1 MLRGEGLANF
11 CRVVAIYC
19 TSRSFHKKVPFPFSI
34 APSLMLLKCKNN
46 EFFLAKFSSCP
57 LLVQKSHDPFVLIY
71 TLVLASLDPFGLR
84 CYENTEKMHTFHT
97 KKLERV
103 PEVHFRGQN
112 TYFFDVF

>member
-11 CRVVAIYC
+11 CRVVAIYY
-19 TSRSFHKKVPFPFSI
+19 TSRSFHKNVPGGSLYSS
-34 APSLMLLKCKNN
+34 SLMLLKCKSY
-46 EFFLAKFSSCP
+46 EFFFAKIASSP
-57 LLVQKSHDPFVLIY
+57 LLVQKSHDPFVLIF

-103 PEVHFRGQN
+103 PEVFFGGKKR
-112 TYFFDVF
+112 YFFMFF